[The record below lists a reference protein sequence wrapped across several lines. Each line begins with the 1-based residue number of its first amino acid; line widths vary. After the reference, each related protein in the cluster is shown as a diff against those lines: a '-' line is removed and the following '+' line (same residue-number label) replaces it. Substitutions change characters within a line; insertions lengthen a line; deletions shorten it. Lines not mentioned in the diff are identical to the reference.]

1 MIKKP
6 FLFTT
11 LIFLFTLFACSK
23 HEEPKLNEVKEI
35 NTKIDSF
42 IGVWGQD
49 CGNPIF
55 TVSKTDVLIS
65 DIKIPFEIK
74 EDKLLVSGGTE
85 LSISSDG
92 LIITRTNSSDPNKS
106 EEFKKC
112 K

>member
-6 FLFTT
+6 FLYTT
-11 LIFLFTLFACSK
+11 LIVLFALSACSK
-23 HEEPKLNEVKEI
+23 QEDPKLNVVKEI
-35 NTKIDSF
+35 DTKIDAF

-65 DIKIPFEIK
+65 EIKIPFEIK

-92 LIITRTNSSDPNKS
+92 LVITRTNSSDPNKS
-106 EEFKKC
+106 EEFIKC

>member
-1 MIKKP
+1 MINKP

-11 LIFLFTLFACSK
+11 LIVLFTLFACSK
-23 HEEPKLNEVKEI
+23 QEEPKLNAVKEI

-49 CGNPIF
+49 CEHPIF
-55 TVSKTDVLIS
+55 TVTKNEVLI
-65 DIKIPFEIK
+65 DEIKIPFEIK
-74 EDKLLVSGGTE
+74 DDKLIDMGGNV

-92 LIITRTNSSDPNKS
+92 LVVTKTNSSDPNKS
-106 EEFKKC
+106 SEYKKC